1 MPAGSH
7 DDGSPDGSPDRG
19 PDGDRPPPRRLV
31 VTGAAG
37 TIGRR
42 FVECVAAHEPSW
54 RILAVDRVSLRG
66 LPRGVETRRLDL
78 ASADLHPVLAG
89 ADVVVH
95 LATPTH
101 AGSASPELAALETA
115 VTRRVLDEAV
125 DVGVSQVVLMSTAMV
140 YGAWPT
146 NPVPLT
152 EAAAVRPNADLAW
165 AVQRARLEELARGI
179 VADTPTRLAV
189 LRPTAIVADDQ
200 LGHLARSLHAARVGV
215 AADADP
221 PVQYVHVD
229 DVASAILTVVRAGH
243 EGVVNVAPDGWIP
256 PDELA
261 DLEGP
266 RPRLRVP
273 AWIAR
278 LVAAVRW
285 RSGLSPTPPGLV
297 AYTANPWV
305 VANDRLRALGWEPA
319 HTNEE
324 AWVVSHRPGP
334 LDRLPA
340 HRRQTIALAVAALG
354 LAAIVAI
361 LVGVLVRYRRG
372 SPGRPRSRP
381 TA

>member
-1 MPAGSH
+1 MDGSSH
-7 DDGSPDGSPDRG
+7 GEERAADDGPG
-19 PDGDRPPPRRLV
+19 RPLRLV
-31 VTGAAG
+31 VTGAGG

-42 FVECVAAHEPSW
+42 FVDRVAAEEPDW
-54 RILAVDRVSLRG
+54 HVVAVDKASLRG
-66 LPRGVETRRLDL
+66 LPAGVETHRLDL
-78 ASADLHPVLAG
+78 ASADLRPLFAG
-89 ADVVVH
+89 TDVVVH

-115 VTRRVLDEAV
+115 IARRVLDEAV
-125 DVGVSQVVLMSTAMV
+125 DTGVGQVVVMSTAMV

-152 EAAAVRPNADLAW
+152 EAAPMRPNADLAW

-179 VADTPTRLAV
+179 VAGTSTRLCI
-189 LRPTAIVADDQ
+189 LRPTAIVADGQ
-200 LGHLARSLHAARVGV
+200 LGQLARSLHAARVGV

-229 DVASAILTVVRAGH
+229 DVAAAIVAVVRAGAD
-243 EGVVNVAPDGWIP
+243 GSFNVAPDGWIP

-266 RPRLRVP
+266 RPRVRVP
-273 AWIAR
+273 TWVAR

-285 RSGLSPTPPGLV
+285 RSGLAPTPPGLV

-305 VANDRLRALGWEPA
+305 VANDRLRALGWEPG

-324 AWVVSHRPGP
+324 AWVVSHDPGP

-340 HRRQTIALAVAALG
+340 HRRQSIALALAALG
-354 LAAIVAI
+354 VAVVI
-361 LVGVLVRYRRG
+361 AVMVAVVLRFRRG
-372 SPGRPRSRP
+372 SRGRRP
-381 TA
+381 VHHHG